1 LDLDVDL
8 DLDFDVDYVPPG
20 LGIRRALLT
29 RTNAECLYEK
39 ERVYDHVQVQVQV
52 QDEVQVH
59 RGKVA

>member
-1 LDLDVDL
+1 MDL
-8 DLDFDVDYVPPG
+8 DLDFDVDRVPPG

-39 ERVYDHVQVQVQV
+39 ERVHDHVQV

-59 RGKVA
+59 RGEVA

>member
-8 DLDFDVDYVPPG
+8 DLDFDVDRVPPD

-39 ERVYDHVQVQVQV
+39 ERVHDHVQVQV